1 MKTGSITTGIIL
13 IALTVSAPAFG
24 LPISFSTAHAG
35 PDGYLASASA
45 SIDYAVSGS
54 TVTISLENTSPLSD
68 SEGTSNSPAIVG
80 LGFNTTGSAVPADL
94 RLQACSFIPGPGS
107 GELTD
112 ISSAWGAS
120 ADSVLQGTG
129 GQRFDLVLRTDRG
142 VRYGLVNPDAP
153 GETGSCL
160 FEATAQIVLVFTGPP
175 GDLLDWYLRFQNVGQ
190 GGEFSVTAPGAP
202 VPEPGTML
210 LLGTGLISIIGL
222 KKLIG

>member
-1 MKTGSITTGIIL
+1 M
-13 IALTVSAPAFG
+13 
-24 LPISFSTAHAG
+24 
-35 PDGYLASASA
+35 
-45 SIDYAVSGS
+45 
-54 TVTISLENTSPLSD
+54 
-68 SEGTSNSPAIVG
+68 G

-153 GETGSCL
+153 GETGSSL